1 MGSFSAS
8 SAHLFLRSHLR
19 KGAMS
24 LRIVRGGAR
33 AGTRSLLLL
42 SLVVCA
48 SLLLWDDRQQ
58 AVGFL
63 GADPTKRSDQE
74 QPPKPEGEKPSGPTI
89 SEGGLPAQ
97 KPSDDLQT
105 TVDADGNEIVYE
117 EYDWTAEAYERQLSR
132 IAERKRRAKG
142 IYTDEL
148 KQKKIAK
155 AAMWQAAT
163 RKSGAEGVTAVRAEG
178 MVVEIKVLLEKP
190 LGIEFRELEGG
201 SGRVW
206 VGDIQPGASAASNG
220 EIASG
225 DWLGAVNGVKV
236 DDAPFEEALD
246 LIRQAEG
253 EIQLVF
259 KRQL

>member
-1 MGSFSAS
+1 
-8 SAHLFLRSHLR
+8 
-19 KGAMS
+19 MS

-89 SEGGLPAQ
+89 SEGGLPEQ
-97 KPSDDLQT
+97 QPTLDEN
-105 TVDADGNEIVYE
+105 GNEIIYE

-142 IYTDEL
+142 IYSDEL

-190 LGIEFRELEGG
+190 LGIEFRELEDGT
-201 SGRVW
+201 GRVW
-206 VGDIQPGASAASNG
+206 VGDIQSGGSAASNG
-220 EIASG
+220 EVATG